1 VFPINDDGLPT
12 GEPAVANGEMLLA
25 EADSNSKEVVYSYAE
40 MDSSGILN
48 SGFVFL
54 VQTRHFDGH
63 ETDFVALWASDQG
76 DGNGE
81 SRSALLA
88 WDNNNNRWMYANF
101 SDLNLQ
107 MEDGNPPDFDIL
119 ILPVI
124 APSVPDDV
132 DEPITVNGL
141 TFDGLFP
148 NPVKDYARLNF
159 ALETQSDLRIE
170 LVATNGALVKT
181 IASDVFSSGSH
192 TVEFSTA
199 DVPSG
204 TYLIAFRS
212 AESNFAVKIVVVK

>member
-1 VFPINDDGLPT
+1 
-12 GEPAVANGEMLLA
+12 
-25 EADSNSKEVVYSYAE
+25 
-40 MDSSGILN
+40 
-48 SGFVFL
+48 
-54 VQTRHFDGH
+54 
-63 ETDFVALWASDQG
+63 
-76 DGNGE
+76 
-81 SRSALLA
+81 
-88 WDNNNNRWMYANF
+88 
-101 SDLNLQ
+101 
-107 MEDGNPPDFDIL
+107 
-119 ILPVI
+119 
-124 APSVPDDV
+124 
-132 DEPITVNGL
+132 L